1 MQKNPLQHTHQY
13 PLHFKWSLQRT
24 EKNATDREIPQYPL
38 QFKWSLTMEREI
50 EIYAPGK
57 RSQIAFKWSLQRTDV
72 ISSNPLQFRPRC
84 RNFKPTSCFF
94 FFFFLENPLRA
105 SIWWSNEMW
114 EGSEK
119 GGKILAEIFSG
130 NWEREMVFAEFAM
143 VILNWSEL
151 TWQYRSCG
159 LHKVKNFTILPLSYV
174 TQKLKT
180 PIWCFQ
186 FSAL

>member
-72 ISSNPLQFRPRC
+72 SSSNPLQFRPRC

-94 FFFFLENPLRA
+94 FFFFWRTHFVLRFDGVTKC
-105 SIWWSNEMW
+105 ER
-114 EGSEK
+114 EVRK
-119 GGKILAEIFSG
+119 GGKFWLKYFQGTEKEKWSS
-130 NWEREMVFAEFAM
+130 
-143 VILNWSEL
+143 LNL
-151 TWQYRSCG
+151 
-159 LHKVKNFTILPLSYV
+159 
-174 TQKLKT
+174 
-180 PIWCFQ
+180 
-186 FSAL
+186 